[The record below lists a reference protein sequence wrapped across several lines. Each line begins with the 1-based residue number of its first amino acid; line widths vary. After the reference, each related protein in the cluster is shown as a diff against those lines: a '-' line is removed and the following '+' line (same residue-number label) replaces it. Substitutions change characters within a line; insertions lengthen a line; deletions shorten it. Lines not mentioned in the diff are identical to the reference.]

1 MNIVFAA
8 SEAAPYMKTGGLG
21 DVAQALPLA
30 LSKYSGSRVLLF
42 IPFYGS
48 IKRDPAFK
56 TELVSEFELKLG
68 WRGQYAGLHRL
79 VSRRR
84 KLEVYFIDNEL
95 YFCRDR
101 AYGYSDDGERFAFFS
116 KAILQSLVIL
126 GEKPDII
133 HCNDWQTALI
143 PTFLHAFYHDKLG
156 TAKTVFTI
164 HNIEYQ
170 GWVHPYFLGDVLGLP
185 VSYDSTFKFGDQ
197 HNFMKSAILKCDALT
212 TVSRTYAKEI
222 CYPYYAHGL
231 HDIINDHA
239 FKLTGIVNGIDTDV
253 NDPATDPNVFHPYD
267 VSNVFEE
274 KPKNKADLQKE
285 LGLPIR
291 PDVPLIGIVSRLVEH
306 KGMSILCESLEK
318 IASMDVQFAV
328 LGTGDSEYE
337 SWLKSEAE
345 RHPDRFSVNI
355 RFGKHLASRIY
366 AGADIYI
373 MPSKSEPCGLSQL
386 LAMHYGT
393 VPVVHETGGL
403 KDTVAPFFPDTGEG
417 TGFVFRGFTGP
428 DMMDSLR
435 SAVDL
440 YNGDRDSWNKLVM
453 NCMTKDV
460 SWKLPAGEYMELYRR
475 ITNKK

>member
-8 SEAAPYMKTGGLG
+8 SEAAPFMKTGGLG
-21 DVAQALPLA
+21 DVAQALPEA
-30 LSKYSGSRVLLF
+30 LSAYKGNRILLF

-48 IKRDPAFK
+48 IKKDPSFK
-56 TELVSEFELKLG
+56 TELVSEFKLELG
-68 WRGQYAGLHRL
+68 WREQYAGLHRL
-79 VSRRR
+79 LSRRR
-84 KLEVYFIDNEL
+84 KLEVFFIDNEL
-95 YFCRDR
+95 YFCREK

-133 HCNDWQTALI
+133 HCNDWQTALV
-143 PTFLHAFYHDKLG
+143 PTLLHAFYHDELG

-170 GWVHPYFLGDVLGLP
+170 GWVHPFFLGNVLGLP

-239 FKLTGIVNGIDTDV
+239 FKLTGIVNGIDTEV
-253 NDPATDPNVFHPYD
+253 NDPGKDPDVPYPYGISD
-267 VSNVFEE
+267 VLSR
-274 KPKNKADLQKE
+274 KPLNKRYLQE
-285 LGLPIR
+285 TLGLPVR
-291 PDVPLIGIVSRLVEH
+291 ADVPLIGIVSRLVEH
-306 KGMSILCESLEK
+306 KGMQILCESLEK
-318 IASMDVQFAV
+318 IAEMDVQFAV

-337 SWLKSEAE
+337 SWLRSAAE
-345 RHPDRFSVNI
+345 RHPDKFSVNI
-355 RFGKHLASRIY
+355 RFGKHLASKVY
-366 AGADIYI
+366 SGADIYL

-386 LAMHYGT
+386 MAMHYGT

-403 KDTVAPFFPDTGEG
+403 KDTVAQFIPDTGEG
-417 TGFVFRGFTGP
+417 TGFVFKEFTGLQ
-428 DMMDSLR
+428 MMDSLR
-435 SAVDL
+435 SAVGL
-440 YNGDRDSWNKLVM
+440 YRNDRESWNRLIF
-453 NCMTKDV
+453 NCMSKDV

-475 ITNKK
+475 ITQK